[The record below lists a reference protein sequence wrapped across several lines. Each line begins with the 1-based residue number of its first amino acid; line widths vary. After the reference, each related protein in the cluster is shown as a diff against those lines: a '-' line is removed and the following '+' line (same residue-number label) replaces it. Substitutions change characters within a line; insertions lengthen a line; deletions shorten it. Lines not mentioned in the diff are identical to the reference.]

1 MAEEST
7 SRLASAIPYW
17 CLSGM
22 ARRLSSRGP
31 YHSPGSSG
39 FLHMEQESRTSDMA
53 DSDTKSKRSKRREVQ
68 VAWAQKPGQGI
79 FCHTL
84 LVEQS
89 VRVTSGSRRENL
101 EP

>member
-1 MAEEST
+1 
-7 SRLASAIPYW
+7 
-17 CLSGM
+17 
-22 ARRLSSRGP
+22 
-31 YHSPGSSG
+31 
-39 FLHMEQESRTSDMA
+39 MA